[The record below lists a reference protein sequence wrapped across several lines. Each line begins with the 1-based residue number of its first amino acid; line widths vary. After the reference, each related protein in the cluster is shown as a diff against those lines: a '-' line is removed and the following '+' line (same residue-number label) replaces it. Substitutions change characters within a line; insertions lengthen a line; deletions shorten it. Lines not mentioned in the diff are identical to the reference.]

1 MFLNVSKN
9 TFIKYILYL
18 VYSFYINNIHLF
30 IILLTLAIS
39 ISLFLYYYTSKYEMP
54 NCPIIIYIFTL
65 IMSLIWIWF
74 TANLL
79 ISLIMT
85 ISNLMNIN
93 ESFLGMTIL
102 TYGNSIS
109 DLMLNLSLVKLGYGE
124 MALSGSIAGP
134 LFNLLIGL
142 GIPLVKL
149 NIKEGGINI
158 DLFNKENLIGNI
170 CLFLLIA
177 NLITLG
183 IQVKHDGYH
192 LNIKLAIIRYIFY
205 FLFFF
210 IICFI
215 TFIK

>member
-30 IILLTLAIS
+30 IILLIIS
-39 ISLFLYYYTSKYEMP
+39 ILISLLLYYYTSKYEMP
-54 NCPIIIYIFTL
+54 NCPIIICIFTL

-79 ISLIMT
+79 ISLLMT

-109 DLMLNLSLVKLGYGE
+109 DLMLNL
-124 MALSGSIAGP
+124 I
-134 LFNLLIGL
+134 
-142 GIPLVKL
+142 
-149 NIKEGGINI
+149 
-158 DLFNKENLIGNI
+158 
-170 CLFLLIA
+170 
-177 NLITLG
+177 
-183 IQVKHDGYH
+183 
-192 LNIKLAIIRYIFY
+192 
-205 FLFFF
+205 
-210 IICFI
+210 
-215 TFIK
+215 

>member
-30 IILLTLAIS
+30 IILLIIS
-39 ISLFLYYYTSKYEMP
+39 ILISLLLYYYTSKYEMP
-54 NCPIIIYIFTL
+54 NCPIIICIFTL

-79 ISLIMT
+79 ISLLMT

-183 IQVKHDGYH
+183 IQVKHDEYH

>member
-30 IILLTLAIS
+30 IILLIIS
-39 ISLFLYYYTSKYEMP
+39 ILISLLLYYYTSKYEMP
-54 NCPIIIYIFTL
+54 NCPIIICIFTL

-79 ISLIMT
+79 ISLLMT

-158 DLFNKENLIGNI
+158 DLFNKKNLIGNI

-183 IQVKHDGYH
+183 IQVKHDEYH